1 MIKNSGE
8 LSLQDAML
16 YVLVTEARG
25 LSVPQITYL
34 INRER
39 LHARKDGLPVTE
51 DQVWA
56 CYFRNRHTFV
66 WEGGIIHLVM

>member
-1 MIKNSGE
+1 MV
-8 LSLQDAML
+8 

-34 INRER
+34 INRQQ
-39 LHARKDGLPVTE
+39 LHVRKDGKTVTE
-51 DQVWA
+51 EQVWS

-66 WEGGIIHLVM
+66 WEGGIIHLGM

>member
-1 MIKNSGE
+1 MKKQM
-8 LSLQDAML
+8 SLQEAMV

-34 INRER
+34 INREQ
-39 LHARKDGLPVTE
+39 LHVSKDGQPVTE
-51 DQVWA
+51 EQVWA

-66 WEGGIIHLVM
+66 WEGGIIHLIM

>member
-1 MIKNSGE
+1 MERRN
-8 LSLQDAML
+8 LSLQEAMV

-34 INRER
+34 INSE
-39 LHARKDGLPVTE
+39 HFHVRKDGQPVTE
-51 DQVWA
+51 EQVWA
-56 CYFRNRHTFV
+56 CYFRNRQIFV

>member
-1 MIKNSGE
+1 MQPSQM
-8 LSLQDAML
+8 SLHEAML

-25 LSVPQITYL
+25 LSVPQIAYL
-34 INRER
+34 INREG
-39 LHARKDGLPVTE
+39 LHKRKDGQPVSE
-51 DQVWA
+51 DQVWS

>member
-1 MIKNSGE
+1 MKQQM
-8 LSLQDAML
+8 SLQEAMV

-39 LHARKDGLPVTE
+39 LHVRNDGEPISE
-51 DQVWA
+51 EQVWS

>member
-1 MIKNSGE
+1 MKQQM
-8 LSLQDAML
+8 SLQEAMV

-39 LHARKDGLPVTE
+39 LHVRKDGEPVSE
-51 DQVWA
+51 EQVWS